1 MRVGINLV
9 WVKPNNCGGI
19 ESYIRNLLDGFYNY
33 GFDDVQQFVLFVSK
47 DNHFTFDKYL
57 SSPRFEKVICNI
69 ESYNVKKRIIWENL
83 AIDRIAKKRKVD
95 LMFIPIYNKPLI
107 TFSKI
112 PYVIVIHDLQALHY
126 PKYFSLL
133 KNIWLRLAWRRSVKT
148 SDMIIAVSNFVK
160 NDIIEKIGIPEE
172 KVKVIYNPIQIDEK
186 EEVPFEVLAKKYNIK
201 KKKYFYTIS
210 SLHPHKNL
218 KTLLYLIKTIKE
230 RKIELPKV
238 LVISGI
244 MAGQK
249 KEFFRLIDELDI
261 KQNVVITGFIS
272 NSERNSFYKN
282 AAALLFPSIFEGF
295 GMPCIESMILGTPV
309 ITTKCAAIPEV
320 TMGKAVYV
328 DNPFDVDEWVKKIFY
343 ALTKQVTNFDYY
355 SIESIARKY
364 IQIFKIVVT
373 GNKDKNQI
381 GL

>member
-57 SSPRFEKVICNI
+57 VSPKFEKFICNVK
-69 ESYNVKKRIIWENL
+69 SYDVKKRIIWENL
-83 AIDRIAKKRKVD
+83 NIDRIAKRKRLD

-112 PYVIVIHDLQALHY
+112 PYVTVIHDLQALHY
-126 PKYFSLL
+126 PEYFSFI
-133 KNIWLRLAWRRSVKT
+133 KNKWLRLAWFRSAKT
-148 SDMIIAVSNFVK
+148 SNKIVAISNFVK
-160 NDIIEKIGIPEE
+160 DDIIERIGVPEE
-172 KVKVIYNPIQIDEK
+172 KVEVIYNPILIDEK
-186 EEVPFEVLAKKYNIK
+186 EEVPFENLAKKYNIK
-201 KKKYFYTIS
+201 EKEYFYTIS

-218 KTLLYLIKTIKE
+218 KTLLYLMKTIKE

-261 KQNVVITGFIS
+261 KQNVIVTGFIS
-272 NSERNSFYKN
+272 NSERNSLYKN

-309 ITTKCAAIPEV
+309 VTTKCTAIPEV
-320 TMGKAVYV
+320 TRGKAIYV
-328 DNPFDVDEWVKKIFY
+328 DNPFDVDEWIEKIFY
-343 ALTKQVTNFDYY
+343 ALTNQVTSFDYY
-355 SIESIARKY
+355 SLEFITRKY
-364 IQIFKIVVT
+364 INMFKMIVAA
-373 GNKDKNQI
+373 NKKMAQTT
-381 GL
+381 